1 MPSLL
6 RTFLDPRMIGVC
18 MLQIRSKTHGHIIQK
33 FPVLSLSFFFQLFFL
48 VFNEYFF
55 HLCLYLF
62 NSVQVS
68 QLISFLDALLTH
80 RLMHQ
85 Y

>member
-6 RTFLDPRMIGVC
+6 RTFLDPRMHGVC

-33 FPVLSLSFFFQLFFL
+33 FPVQSCCFFL
-48 VFNEYFF
+48 VFNEYFLR
-55 HLCLYLF
+55 LCLDLF

>member
-33 FPVLSLSFFFQLFFL
+33 FPVQSLSFFFQLFFL
-48 VFNEYFF
+48 VFNEYFLR
-55 HLCLYLF
+55 LCLLF
-62 NSVQVS
+62 NSVSQVS
-68 QLISFLDALLTH
+68 ELLNFVS
-80 RLMHQ
+80 
-85 Y
+85 